1 MNVNMRCGEGKGRE
15 IWRGLGNKFIG
26 GNEEIFKFGFN
37 LPITFS

>member
-1 MNVNMRCGEGKGRE
+1 MQSRIKEGA
-15 IWRGLGNKFIG
+15 WRDQGNKFIG